1 VRAFVTGGHG
11 FVGRFLC
18 AHLAEHGDEVVAPPA
33 DEVDVTDAAA
43 VRKALE
49 EAEPHAV
56 YHLAG
61 VASVAASWRDPTG
74 VFAVNAGGTVAVLD
88 AARTLP
94 RPPRVLVV
102 SSAEVYGRVPSEA
115 LPIGEEQPFSPVTPY
130 AATKAAAELAAL
142 QAFLGWELPVVRAR
156 PFNHIGPGQSPE
168 FAVAAFAGR
177 IVEAVRS
184 GERSLRVGNLTA
196 RRDLTDVRDVVRAYR
211 LLVLHGAPGEAYNVC
226 SGRDVAMED
235 VVRRLLD
242 VADARLEVEVDPGL
256 LRPVDLPVLR
266 GDARKLHAATGWTPE
281 VPLERTLAD
290 VVDATKGSR

>member
-1 VRAFVTGGHG
+1 MRAFVTGGHG

-18 AHLAEHGDEVVAPPA
+18 AHLADHGDEVIAPHA
-33 DEVDVTDAAA
+33 DEVDVTDGVA

-49 EAEPHAV
+49 QAEPHAV

-61 VASVAASWRDPTG
+61 VASVAESWRDPTG

-88 AARTLP
+88 AARALP

-102 SSAEVYGRVPSEA
+102 SSAEVYGKVPSEA
-115 LPIGEEQPFSPVTPY
+115 LPITEEQPYAPVTPY
-130 AATKAAAELAAL
+130 AAAKAAAELAAV
-142 QAFLGWELPVVRAR
+142 QAHLGWELPVVRAR

-168 FAVAAFAGR
+168 FAVAAFARR
-177 IVEAVRS
+177 IVEAVES
-184 GERSLRVGNLTA
+184 GAPSLRVGNLSA

-226 SGRDVAMED
+226 SGQDVAMEE
-235 VVRRLLD
+235 VVRRLLQAAGAELD
-242 VADARLEVEVDPGL
+242 VEVDPAL

-281 VPLERTLAD
+281 VALDRTLAD
-290 VVDATKGSR
+290 VVDATRGPR

>member
-33 DEVDVTDAAA
+33 DEVDVTDRDA

-49 EAEPHAV
+49 AAEPHAV

-61 VASVAASWRDPTG
+61 VASVAESWRDPTG

-88 AARTLP
+88 AARSLP

-102 SSAEVYGRVPSEA
+102 SSAEVYGHVPAEA
-115 LPIGEEQPFSPVTPY
+115 LPITEEQPFAPATPY
-130 AATKAAAELAAL
+130 AAAKAAAELAAQ
-142 QAFLGWELPVVRAR
+142 QAFVGWGLPVVRAR
-156 PFNHIGPGQSPE
+156 PFNHIGPGQSPG
-168 FAVAAFAGR
+168 FAVAAFAER
-177 IVEAVRS
+177 IVDAMRS
-184 GERSLRVGNLTA
+184 GERALRVGNLSA

-235 VVRRLLD
+235 VVRMLLE
-242 VADARLEVEVDPGL
+242 VAGADLEVEVDPAL
-256 LRPVDLPVLR
+256 LRPVDVPVLR
-266 GDARKLHAATGWTPE
+266 GDAGRLHTATGWAPE
-281 VPLERTLAD
+281 IPLDRTLAD
-290 VVDATKGSR
+290 VVHATKGSR